1 MKKILPLVLF
11 LLGSLSFSQTDQKAY
26 SDAIRKNIK
35 RYSAISDRAY
45 LVGKTAEA
53 EYLFDTL
60 VNNHLVGTR
69 FNDYQ
74 FKRLYGGKLK
84 LSSIKKPILIQT
96 YASWCIINK
105 GEIPALNKL
114 ARQHAK
120 DLQIIVV
127 FWDRKQAAKAV
138 AAQFNGYIEVCYAN
152 ESYSKDTEV
161 VATMKNAIGYL
172 SSYFLNDNLEVLS
185 IRKGAPL
192 QIPKKT
198 PIKEAIRLNFEFY
211 NAQIADILVKSNLKK
226 EHIAHQ

>member
-11 LLGSLSFSQTDQKAY
+11 LLGNLSFSQTDQKAY

-69 FNDYQ
+69 FTDFQ
-74 FKRLYGGKLK
+74 LKRLYGGKLK

-211 NAQIADILVKSNLKK
+211 NTQIADNLV
-226 EHIAHQ
+226 

>member
-1 MKKILPLVLF
+1 MILLF
-11 LLGSLSFSQTDQKAY
+11 GLSFSQTEQKAY
-26 SDAIRKNIK
+26 SDAIRQNIK
-35 RYSAISDRAY
+35 RYSTISERAY
-45 LVGKTAEA
+45 LVGKTDEA
-53 EYLFDTL
+53 QYLFDTL
-60 VNNHLVGTR
+60 VNNQLVGTR
-69 FNDYQ
+69 FNDFQ

-96 YASWCIINK
+96 YASWCIFSK

-127 FWDRKQAAKAV
+127 FWDKKQAAKAV

-152 ESYSKDTEV
+152 ESYSKDNEV

-172 SSYFLNDNLEVLS
+172 SSYFLNENLEVIS
-185 IRKGAPL
+185 IRKGAPI

-198 PIKEAIRLNFEFY
+198 PLKEAIRQNLEFY
-211 NAQIADILVKSNLKK
+211 NKQVADLLVKSNLKK
-226 EHIAHQ
+226 EQIAHQ